1 MGVLHLRS
9 GVVTIYDSLHG
20 PDDEGKSWWD
30 TWMEHFAAVIPPYL
44 EKADVMAKK
53 NIDPKGY
60 SITFRYEENVPIQ
73 SGYYGDCGIWVC
85 VFLYRLTHN
94 LPLMVDDPAA
104 FALAYREQLIAHY
117 WKYKKVI
124 SIELPSPPR
133 RKKVLTR
140 NS

>member
-1 MGVLHLRS
+1 
-9 GVVTIYDSLHG
+9 
-20 PDDEGKSWWD
+20 
-30 TWMEHFAAVIPPYL
+30 MESFAAVIPQYL
-44 EKADVMAKK
+44 EKADVMSKK

-104 FALAYREQLIAHY
+104 FALSYREQLIAHY
-117 WKYKKVI
+117 WKHKEVI

-140 NS
+140 NSWYREQLL